1 MTMELEALT
10 DPDLVSMT
18 LAGDDQAF
26 ATLVNR
32 HQRITYNVCYR
43 MLGDGYEAE
52 DAAQE
57 AFLRAFRYLDRYDP
71 GRSFKTWLLSIA
83 SNHCIDRL
91 RQRRMTKLSIDDLLP
106 WHPALTSHD
115 GSPERA
121 TMRHERSDIFQAML
135 EELTP
140 QYRVVLVFYYWYDMS
155 CKEIAETLEIEEGT
169 VKSRLHRAR
178 KKLAG
183 QFIINDV
190 PASTL
195 ALESI

>member
-1 MTMELEALT
+1 MELEALT

-26 ATLVNR
+26 ATLVTR

-91 RQRRMTKLSIDDLLP
+91 RRRRLTKLPIDELLP
-106 WHPALTSHD
+106 WHPALTSHEAN
-115 GSPERA
+115 PEGA
-121 TMRHERSDIFQAML
+121 TLRNERSDTFQAML
-135 EELTP
+135 EALAP
-140 QYRVVLVFYYWYDMS
+140 PYRAVLVFYYWYDMS
-155 CKEIAETLEIEEGT
+155 CKEIAQTLEIEEGT
-169 VKSRLHRAR
+169 VKSRLYRAR

-183 QFIINDV
+183 QFVINDV
-190 PASTL
+190 PACML

>member
-91 RQRRMTKLSIDDLLP
+91 RRRLTKLSIDDLLP
-106 WHPALTSHD
+106 WHPALTSQE

-121 TMRHERSDIFQAML
+121 TLRHERSDTFQAML

-140 QYRVVLVFYYWYDMS
+140 QYRAVLVFYYWYDMS

-183 QFIINDV
+183 QFVINDV
-190 PASTL
+190 PACTL
-195 ALESI
+195 ALGGI

>member
-1 MTMELEALT
+1 MELEALT

-18 LAGDDQAF
+18 FAGDDQAF
-26 ATLVNR
+26 ATLVTR

-91 RQRRMTKLSIDDLLP
+91 RRRRMTRLSIDDLLP

-115 GSPERA
+115 NSPESA
-121 TMRHERSDIFQAML
+121 TLKHERSDIFQAML

-140 QYRVVLVFYYWYDMS
+140 QYRAVLIFYYWYDMS

-183 QFIINDV
+183 QFVINDV

-195 ALESI
+195 ALGGI